1 MAKTARKASSKRT
14 IAKKNSGFGRPTSS
28 GSQSAYWRIRQRIE
42 EMYALHLLL
51 LVVMS
56 SLGAAMFVIV
66 VNQRIQIQNLEFKL
80 DFVND
85 RYAILRQRDQLA
97 REKADAEDAG
107 VVLETGMQRLP

>member
-1 MAKTARKASSKRT
+1 MAKIARKASSKSVSS
-14 IAKKNSGFGRPTSS
+14 KKSSSMGRPASNG
-28 GSQSAYWRIRQRIE
+28 GSSAYWRIRQRIE

-66 VNQRIQIQNLEFKL
+66 VNQRIKIQNLEFKL

-85 RYAILRQRDQLA
+85 RYAILRQREQLA
-97 REKADAEDAG
+97 REAADAEDAG
-107 VVLETGMQRLP
+107 LVLETDQ

>member
-1 MAKTARKASSKRT
+1 MAKTARKASSKSVSS
-14 IAKKNSGFGRPTSS
+14 KKSSSLGRPSSS
-28 GSQSAYWRIRQRIE
+28 GTQSAYWRIRQRVE

-66 VNQRIQIQNLEFKL
+66 VNQRIKIQNLEFKL

-97 REKADAEDAG
+97 REAAELEANGG
-107 VVLETGMQRLP
+107 VMELEEQPLE